1 MLYEPVPT
9 LAPLGNWYVNLDGG
23 LDKCD
28 LTRIIMGTNGMPQ
41 RRLGW
46 RTSWEVTKSKL
57 LLTNCKHYAVVLIA
71 AYADQ
76 FTAAND
82 CVEAYMQNWP
92 LAPVKYSNTAIKR
105 VAKATSTHRVRSVPL
120 QSRWAARSGQYSKPC
135 PRSRWRNHG

>member
-46 RTSWEVTKSKL
+46 RTPWEVNQSQL
-57 LLTNCKHYAVVLIA
+57 LLTN
-71 AYADQ
+71 
-76 FTAAND
+76 
-82 CVEAYMQNWP
+82 
-92 LAPVKYSNTAIKR
+92 
-105 VAKATSTHRVRSVPL
+105 
-120 QSRWAARSGQYSKPC
+120 
-135 PRSRWRNHG
+135 